1 MYGRSSIN
9 SVAGGGDG
17 GGSDGARD
25 KGGRAQSPVSSSS
38 GDGYDSS
45 TSSTSSSLVGS
56 GPRLSRDVR
65 GSISSSNQ
73 NTGNGSSCTSSFDG
87 QFFGPRSVANPS
99 ESYDH
104 NILKN
109 RASVLSQ
116 LSSIFGQ
123 RAISSR
129 RNSLVQQRQNP
140 QGAQPQYYQEL
151 TAQQQP
157 REYDDP
163 EDEEAEMEAERE
175 LAEDAQWKR
184 IQQNTFTR
192 WANEHLKIIDK
203 NIASLESDLA
213 DGLKLI
219 ALIEVLSQKRMSK
232 HNKRPTF
239 RSQKLENVSVA
250 LKFLQCEG
258 IKIVNIDSSDI
269 VDCKLK
275 LIMGLIWTL
284 ILHYSISLPMWEGDD
299 GENQANGNNTTP
311 KQRLMNWIHR
321 LVPDLPINNFTNDW
335 TSGKAIGALV
345 DGVAPGL
352 CPDWPLWDPR
362 DAVQNATEAM
372 GLADDWLDV
381 RQLIRPEEM
390 VNPNIDEQSM
400 MTYLS
405 QYPNAKL
412 KQGAPLRPKT
422 NPNRVRAYGPGIE
435 PTGPVVGA
443 PANFTVE
450 TFSAGKGTVD
460 VAVVNPN
467 GNSEKV
473 DCRFNNDK
481 NLTYSCSYVPK
492 IEGQHK
498 VYVKFCGRDIPK
510 SPYEVLVDSQA
521 GDPSKVTASGP
532 GIQPDGVTVNKQT
545 YFEISTKDAGKGVP
559 EVIILDPANHKT
571 SVAAK
576 LRQLAQNQYRC
587 EYTANQV
594 GLHSVNVFYNGQQIK
609 NSPFGVRVAPVCDPK
624 KVRASGRG
632 LQPVGVRVNDDDCT
646 FRIYT
651 EGAGE
656 GIPEVKVFG
665 PGGVVPEY
673 SIRKVDGSTYE
684 AQYIPLKEGRY
695 KILVLFGGVE
705 IPKSPFEVNVGP
717 QKHTAIVAYG
727 PGLKSGMAGSPASF
741 VVETNGETG
750 NLGFSIA
757 GPSQAEIECHDNGD
771 GSALVKYHPTAPGEY
786 AVHILCDN
794 EDIPKSPY
802 IAHILPKM
810 DHFHPELV
818 KVSGPGIEKNGS
830 VIINKPTEFTVDA
843 TKAGDAPLEVKIND
857 VFANTIEHKF
867 KKNADGTKKVQ
878 YTAPTADPVTVEV
891 NFGGVAIP
899 GSPFRVNVSTPLDPS
914 KVQFFG
920 PWLESGNRPN
930 AATHFNVDARNAG
943 NGLLEVN
950 LIHEETKQKVPVRII
965 DNDDNT
971 YAVEIIPPLAG
982 TYTTNLVYGGLNVPL
997 APKVSV
1003 NPAVDVSKIKVDGLE
1018 PTAPLNSLQ
1027 QFRVITNGI
1036 GKADLAVTIT
1046 SPSGNR
1052 VKAHVIPTA
1061 EGFLVNFTPTQLGE
1075 YLLSVS
1081 FGGTP
1086 ITPQPFRLQCLV
1098 GSDSRKVQASGPGLV
1113 KGIINRPAEFMIDTR
1128 GAGQGGLG
1136 VTVEG
1141 PCEAAINCRDNGD
1154 GTCNVAYLPT
1164 EIGDYTIN
1172 ITFNDDHIAGSPFQ
1186 AIIVP
1191 EPNLS
1196 RIRVSG
1202 IGIQPHGVIMNAP
1215 TDFMVDMSKVGNDVD
1230 KSKLSCNIF
1239 DPRGNEIPSKLVPCD
1254 NSDIFKIMYT
1264 PFEAGRHTIDLL
1276 YDNVPVPGSPFVVN
1290 VKSGCD
1296 PTRCRAYGPG
1306 LEHALTDQSATFTVE
1321 TRGAGA
1327 GGLSLAI
1334 EGPSEAKM
1342 SCTDNRDGS
1351 CDVEY
1356 VPTEPGEYDITIR
1369 FAEKHIPGSPFKVI
1383 VNEATRPEKVK
1394 VYGPGIEH
1402 GQVYDG
1408 VPAEFYIDCGQAGP
1422 GAVAV
1427 KLTSSDGNPIKV
1439 HVEDKGD
1446 GVYAVSY
1453 SPPKEG
1459 SVLTAQVRFA
1469 EQDVSCSPF
1478 VMTVQPA
1485 PAVSS
1490 PAKVYG
1496 DAATKKNL
1504 PASLPAKFQIDAPK
1518 KGTSGASGKEDINVS
1533 IKGPDGKP
1541 LVPKMEQ
1548 VEDGTYAVTFVPD
1561 ECGPYNVSIKCGGKD
1576 VVGSPF
1582 LLQAIPTGEAEKVKL
1597 LEAIPTNQEY
1607 GKKNHVAV
1615 DAREAGT
1622 GAVTCKIVS
1631 HSEAGEVDLEVIEK
1645 DGFFDIFYTLK
1656 DPGDYDL
1663 DIKFGGQH
1671 IPNGTFT
1678 IKAVENVE
1686 QQVTSTTSSTTKSS
1700 SATVSENQQ
1709 IYQHQ
1714 ESYVEQ
1720 VSSVSK
1726 SKLIHQQ
1733 TACEEFLVRERQL
1746 VNGKY
1751 ENGLSNGHHTTN
1763 GNHVHSSSS
1772 TTSVNA
1778 TNNSSSSVSKTSSS
1792 AVQETCTTTSHH
1804 SSSAVSS
1811 SGANRLRDFK
1821 LERLNLPQTG
1831 GAVSAEVKMPSG
1843 EVDKPVIDDNHDGTV
1858 SIRYD
1863 PKEEGI
1869 HELAVKYNGEHVQGS
1884 PFKFHVDSISSGYV
1898 TAYGPGLTH
1907 GVTGEPA
1914 QFTIST
1920 KGAGAGGLQMAV
1932 EGPSKADQ
1940 ITYHDNKD
1948 GTVSVSYLPTA
1959 PGEYKITVRFGDK
1972 HIKGSPYFA
1981 KITGEGRK
1989 RNQISVGSCSEVT
2002 LPGVISDQD
2011 LRSLNASI
2019 QAPSGLEE
2027 PCFLKRMPT
2036 GNIGIS
2042 FTPREIGEHT
2052 VSVKRL
2058 GKHIANSPFKVNV
2071 SEREVGDAKKVI
2083 VTGSTLQE
2091 GKTHTENV
2099 FSVDTRNAGYGG
2111 LSLSIEGPSKAEIQ
2125 YTDKDDG
2132 TLNISYKPSE
2142 PGYYIV
2148 NLKFADH
2155 HVNGSPFTVKV
2166 SGEGT
2171 NRQREKIQRQREAV
2185 PVTEVGSQCKLTFKM
2200 PGITS
2205 FDLSATVTSPGGVSE
2220 DAEIQEIEDGLYAVH
2235 FVPKELGVHT
2245 VSVKYKQIHIPG
2257 SPFQFTVGPLK
2268 DTGAH
2273 LVKAGGPGL
2282 EHGEQGVPCEFNV
2295 WTREAGG
2302 GTLAI
2307 SVEGPSKADIEFKD
2321 RKDGSCDVSYVV
2333 SEPGDYRIGLK
2344 FNDRH
2349 IPDSPFKVYV
2359 APAMGE
2365 AHKLEIAQFPSGPVQ
2380 ADKPAQFMVRKN
2392 GAKGDLDAK
2401 VVAPSNN
2408 EDDCFI
2414 QLIDQDQYSVRFYP
2428 RENGIHAIHVK
2439 FNGVHIPGSP
2449 YRIKVGKDD
2458 VDPAAVHASGKGL
2471 GDVKTGEKTDL
2482 IIDTCNAGA
2491 GTMAVTIDGPSKVAM
2506 DCTEVEEGYKVR
2518 YTPLL
2523 AGHYYMT
2530 IKYNQMHIVGSPFK
2544 INCTGEKLAEEGG
2557 QETSSVVVET
2567 VAKVSKGGNRA
2578 GVILPIFKSDATK
2591 IQSKGMGLKKAY
2603 LGKQNQFTLNA
2614 GDAGNNI
2621 LFVGIYGPKGP
2632 CDEVFIKHTGR
2643 NQYQVNYLVRER
2655 GDYILLVKWG
2665 DDHIPGSPFKV
2676 EV

>member
-9 SVAGGGDG
+9 SVAGGSGSGEGGDG
-17 GGSDGARD
+17 GARD
-25 KGGRAQSPVSSSS
+25 MGGRAQSLVSSGGGGTSSSS
-38 GDGYDSS
+38 VGGCSDSS
-45 TSSTSSSLVGS
+45 TSSSTSSLVES
-56 GPRLSRDVR
+56 GPRSSRDVR
-65 GSISSSNQ
+65 RSISSCNQ
-73 NTGNGSSCTSSFDG
+73 KTGNGGSCSSVDNRIAA
-87 QFFGPRSVANPS
+87 GPRVLGNPS
-99 ESYDH
+99 SSELYDQ

-116 LSSIFGQ
+116 LSSVFGQ
-123 RAISSR
+123 RSNNSSSR
-129 RNSLVQQRQNP
+129 SNSLVQQRQNP
-140 QGAQPQYYQEL
+140 QGSHPQYYQEL
-151 TAQQQP
+151 TAQQHP

-203 NIASLESDLA
+203 NIASLESDLS

-250 LKFLQCEG
+250 LKFLECEG

-299 GENQANGNNTTP
+299 SENQANGNNTTP

-352 CPDWPLWDPR
+352 CPDWPMWDPK

-492 IEGQHK
+492 IEGPHK

-510 SPYEVLVDSQA
+510 SPYEVLVDCQA

-587 EYTANQV
+587 EYTANEV

-632 LQPVGVRVNDDDCT
+632 LQPVGVRVNDEDCT

-665 PGGVVPEY
+665 PGGVIPEY
-673 SIRKVDGSTYE
+673 SIRKVDGTTYE

-705 IPKSPFEVNVGP
+705 IPKSPFEVKVGP
-717 QKHTAIVAYG
+717 QKHTSIVAYG
-727 PGLKSGMAGSPASF
+727 PGLKSGMVGNPASF

-802 IAHILPKM
+802 IAHILPKV
-810 DHFHPELV
+810 DGFHPELV
-818 KVSGPGIEKNGS
+818 KVFGPGIEKNGS
-830 VIINKPTEFTVDA
+830 VITNKPTEFTVDA
-843 TKAGDAPLEVKIND
+843 SKAGDAPLEVKIND
-857 VFANTIEHKF
+857 VFANTIQHKF
-867 KKNADGTKKVQ
+867 MKNSDGTKKVM

-891 NFGGVAIP
+891 NYGGVAIP

-950 LIHEETKQKVPVRII
+950 LVHEETKQKVPVRII

-971 YAVEIIPPLAG
+971 YAVEVIPPLAG
-982 TYTTNLVYGGLNVPL
+982 TYTTNLVYGGLKVPI
-997 APKVSV
+997 APKVTV

-1018 PTAPLNSLQ
+1018 PS
-1027 QFRVITNGI
+1027 
-1036 GKADLAVTIT
+1036 
-1046 SPSGNR
+1046 
-1052 VKAHVIPTA
+1052 
-1061 EGFLVNFTPTQLGE
+1061 
-1075 YLLSVS
+1075 
-1081 FGGTP
+1081 
-1086 ITPQPFRLQCLV
+1086 
-1098 GSDSRKVQASGPGLV
+1098 
-1113 KGIINRPAEFMIDTR
+1113 
-1128 GAGQGGLG
+1128 
-1136 VTVEG
+1136 
-1141 PCEAAINCRDNGD
+1141 
-1154 GTCNVAYLPT
+1154 
-1164 EIGDYTIN
+1164 
-1172 ITFNDDHIAGSPFQ
+1172 
-1186 AIIVP
+1186 
-1191 EPNLS
+1191 
-1196 RIRVSG
+1196 
-1202 IGIQPHGVIMNAP
+1202 VIMNAP
-1215 TDFMVDMSKVGNDVD
+1215 TDFMVDMSKVGDDVD

-1239 DPRGNEIPSKLVPCD
+1239 DPRGNEIPSKLVPSD
-1254 NSDIFKIMYT
+1254 NSDIFRIMYT

-1383 VNEATRPEKVK
+1383 VNESTRPEKVK
-1394 VYGPGIEH
+1394 VYGPGIEP
-1402 GQVYDG
+1402 GQVYEG
-1408 VPAEFYIDCGQAGP
+1408 LPAEFYIDCGQAGP

-1427 KLTSSDGNPIKV
+1427 KLTSSDGSPIKV

-1459 SVLTAQVRFA
+1459 SVLTAKVRFA
-1469 EQDVSCSPF
+1469 DQDVSCSPF

-1485 PAVSS
+1485 PEDAS
-1490 PAKVYG
+1490 PFKVYG

-1518 KGTSGASGKEDINVS
+1518 KGTPGSTGAKEDINVS
-1533 IKGPDGKP
+1533 IKGPDGKS

-1631 HSEAGEVDLEVIEK
+1631 HSEAGDVDLEVIEK

-1726 SKLIHQQ
+1726 SKLFHQQ

-1746 VNGKY
+1746 VNGSSSNSNNKY
-1751 ENGLSNGHHTTN
+1751 ENGLSNGHHATTN
-1763 GNHVHSSSS
+1763 GNHVHSSSA
-1772 TTSVNA
+1772 TSVNA
-1778 TNNSSSSVSKTSSS
+1778 VNNTSSSSSVSKTSS
-1792 AVQETCTTTSHH
+1792 AVQETCTTSSSSTSH
-1804 SSSAVSS
+1804 SSSAVTST
-1811 SGANRLRDFK
+1811 GAANRLRDFK

-1932 EGPSKADQ
+1932 EGPSKAD

-1959 PGEYKITVRFGDK
+1959 PGEYKISVRFGDK
-1972 HIKGSPYFA
+1972 HIKGSPFFA

-2071 SEREVGDAKKVI
+2071 CEREVGDAKKVV
-2083 VTGSTLQE
+2083 VTGNALQE

-2125 YTDKDDG
+2125 CTDKEDG
-2132 TLNISYKPSE
+2132 TLNISYKPTE

-2171 NRQREKIQRQREAV
+2171 NRQREKIQRQRDAV

-2205 FDLSATVTSPGGVSE
+2205 FDLSATVTSPGGVTE

-2282 EHGEQGVPCEFNV
+2282 EHGEQGMPCEFNV

-2307 SVEGPSKADIEFKD
+2307 SVEGPSKAEIEFKD

-2359 APAMGE
+2359 SPAMGE
-2365 AHKLEIAQFPSGPVQ
+2365 AHKLEIAQFPSGAVQ

-2471 GDVKTGEKTDL
+2471 GDIKTGEKTDL

-2491 GTMAVTIDGPSKVAM
+2491 GTLAVTIDGPSKVAM

-2523 AGHYYMT
+2523 PGHYYMT

-2544 INCTGEKLAEEGG
+2544 IKCTDISPTGDKLAEEGG
-2557 QETSSVVVET
+2557 QETSSVIVET
-2567 VAKVSKGGNRA
+2567 VAKVSKGGNRT
-2578 GVILPIFKSDATK
+2578 GVILPIFKSDASK
-2591 IQSKGMGLKKAY
+2591 VQSKGMGLKKAY